1 MPTPRRTSIEIPTFA
16 HVTGIPTASRLGPLL
31 ASSIVPPFHPNT
43 REVPDTIEGQVANVF
58 GRVGEILEA
67 AGASWDQIVSMT
79 FCVADLAYRGSLQAP
94 WLERFPDPATRPA
107 RHTMLSDP
115 GAPMLVTANF
125 LAWLGD

>member
-1 MPTPRRTSIEIPTFA
+1 MPDPTRTSIEIPTF
-16 HVTGIPTASRLGPLL
+16 HHITGIPCASRLGPLL
-31 ASSIVPPFHPNT
+31 ASSIIPPFHPNT
-43 REVPDTIEGQVANVF
+43 REVPDTVEGQILNVF
-58 GRVGEILEA
+58 NRAGEILES
-67 AGASWDQIVSMT
+67 AGASWDRIVQMT
-79 FCVADLAYRGSLQAP
+79 FCVADLAYRSALQAP